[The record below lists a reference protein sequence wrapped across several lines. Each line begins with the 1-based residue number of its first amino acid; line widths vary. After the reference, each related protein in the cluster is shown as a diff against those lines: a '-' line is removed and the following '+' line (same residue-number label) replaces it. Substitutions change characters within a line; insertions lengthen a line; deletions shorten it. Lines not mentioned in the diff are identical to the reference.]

1 MSDINPIKQ
10 APVQGMTGLSGGPAS
25 LLLTP
30 PPPLPPAYVD
40 EVFSTDLWFGNYNT
54 TPAAITI
61 NNGIDVSGEGGL
73 VWTKNRVGSNN
84 SHQLF
89 DTERGA
95 TKPLYS
101 NLNNAEGSN
110 SVFSAFNSTGFN
122 LTAGTWGTD
131 SLNGDSDHTFCAW
144 TFRKQKKFFDIV
156 TYTGNNT
163 ARNITHSLGSV
174 PGMILLKATSAAD
187 WVVYHVSAGNQAAGA
202 LNSNAA
208 FYTSNATIW
217 DSTTPTATTFRVGA
231 NGNTNYPGTTYI
243 AYIFANGATAFGDDV
258 DQSIIKCGSWTG
270 NGSATGPV
278 VNLGWEPQFILFK
291 NKDGGNNWGMHD
303 VMRGIVNGGNDPY
316 LMPDQS
322 AQEDTA
328 FDAFDISATGFQVK
342 TDNSFWN
349 TNGNDYIYMAIRR
362 SDGYVSKPATAGTDV
377 FAITS
382 SNASAS
388 IPSFVSGF
396 PVDFGMVKNPT
407 YTATWYQTARLMG
420 LKHLVSADNS
430 AESGMSWAPMDSNKG
445 WGISFNSSHNSWMW
459 KRGRGF
465 DVVTWD
471 GTGANNTL
479 NHSLGKTPEMIWV
492 KARSEAQNWITYHK
506 GLNGGTTPWNYY
518 QLLNTDA
525 AEANWSAWVQAPT
538 STQFSIISNWSAS
551 NQDYVAMLFASVD
564 GISKVGHY
572 TGDGTTNGSKEIT
585 LGFNPKFLMLK
596 STAAGDWLVY
606 DAFRGFYFSSASA
619 YIKLNENA
627 YAQSFA
633 SETVRKTSTGF
644 TLWSTDNSVNA
655 NGVDVLYYAHV

>member
-1 MSDINPIKQ
+1 MDPNSIK
-10 APVQGMTGLSGGPAS
+10 ALAGAAGSGS
-25 LLLTP
+25 SKKL
-30 PPPLPPAYVD
+30 YVD
-40 EVFSTDLWFGNYNT
+40 EVFAVTSWVGTGSAQTIT
-54 TPAAITI
+54 TGI
-61 NNGIDVSGEGGL
+61 NISDGGFFFI
-73 VWTKNRVGSNN
+73 KNRTDSGTSFLVY
-84 SHQLF
+84 
-89 DTERGA
+89 DTERD
-95 TKPLYS
+95 
-101 NLNNAEGSN
+101 LNYLKLNDSIPSEQTETQFVTAVSGTGFTTGTSN
-110 SVFSAFNSTGFN
+110 S
-122 LTAGTWGTD
+122 TAG
-131 SLNGDSDHTFCAW
+131 SAGDMMSCW
-144 TFRKQKKFFDIV
+144 TFAKAPGFLDVVKYDGNGTNQQIAHELDAAVGMMWIKRLDGGDEWYIYHKDTPADNYFEFKDDAIKSSSTVF
-156 TYTGNNT
+156 NNT
-163 ARNITHSLGSV
+163 APTSTHFS
-174 PGMILLKATSAAD
+174 
-187 WVVYHVSAGNQAAGA
+187 
-202 LNSNAA
+202 
-208 FYTSNATIW
+208 
-217 DSTTPTATTFRVGA
+217 VGA
-231 NGNTNYPGTTYI
+231 HDGTNHGSGQYI